1 MSGLFATLNV
11 GKRGLYAQQGAL
23 DVTSHNI
30 ANSNTEGYTRQR
42 AIMETTR
49 PFGMPSMNCQI
60 GPGQIGTGVEISK
73 IQRVR
78 DTFMD
83 YQVRR
88 ETSTL
93 GQYEARD
100 KYLSEIEGIFNEP
113 SDTGISSLI
122 GKFFDAWQEVA
133 KHPEGSNAR
142 TVLASQASALANE
155 LNHNYGQLTKVKEN
169 AQESI
174 KQATFDINNA
184 LDRVDKL
191 NQQIM
196 AVKVSGM
203 EPNDLMDKRDLLL
216 DELSKKFNIVVERD
230 KFESINLK
238 PKYLKAPDGSELKFD
253 REIETKDKYGKTIKT
268 KIKENPLIVRKNP
281 KDEVM
286 RFSYIKS
293 INQCND
299 KDGKPIKDKDGSLV
313 YEVSYLKNGNKD
325 RLGTFKLNIKS
336 DANGTSEEKLKR
348 LDESRII
355 WSTSNKNDDAKN
367 GLAVNINGVAIEEGK
382 SVDFEKLALFD
393 LKGDEYKGELKG
405 FMTVQQ
411 DVDDYIDQM
420 NKLAKGITFSV
431 NTMHSGVSDLGDGKT
446 PLVVQEPTNNGKDVE
461 KADYMPFFVNGEVA
475 DKEYEIVDG
484 KKVLFKEKSI
494 NKLGKVLNSEIEI
507 TAANISINKQI
518 VDDVM
523 QIKTRI
529 NDDKFGL
536 ASKNTKDGEQDGAR
550 ALAIAQL
557 RDKLLKIQN
566 ITKGMTRKE
575 FIQQNG
581 ENNKLT
587 KDITL
592 GLDTIKGDINGMKID
607 SYFKDTVDKLGVE
620 EQQAKRTVKNQGSLL
635 KDFSQRRESTSG
647 VSLNEEMANIV
658 QYQHAYQANAKIIA
672 TTDQL
677 LDVVINGLKR

>member
-60 GPGQIGTGVEISK
+60 GPGQVGTGVEISK

-100 KYLSEIEGIFNEP
+100 KYLSEVEGIFNEP
-113 SDTGISSLI
+113 SDTGVSTLI

-142 TVLASQASALANE
+142 TVLASQASALAKE
-155 LNHNYGQLTKVKEN
+155 LNHTYSQLTKVKEN

-238 PKYLKAPDGSELKFD
+238 PKYTKTVDGNGEVS
-253 REIETKDKYGKTIKT
+253 
-268 KIKENPLIVRKNP
+268 NPLIVRKNP

-293 INQCND
+293 IEPTD
-299 KDGKPIKDKDGSLV
+299 PKKKFGEATEYKIT
-313 YEVSYLKNGNKD
+313 YLKNGDKD
-325 RLGTFKLNIKS
+325 KVGTFKLNIKS
-336 DANGTSEEKLKR
+336 DGNGTAEEKLKR

-367 GLAVNINGVAIEEGK
+367 GLAVNINGGAIKEGE
-382 SVDFEKLALFD
+382 SVEFEKLALFD

-411 DVDDYIDQM
+411 DVDDYIDQI
-420 NKLAKGITFSV
+420 NKLAKGITLSV
-431 NTMHSGVSDLGDGKT
+431 NAIHSGKEDAGTAKELKPGENI
-446 PLVVQEPTNNGKDVE
+446 Q
-461 KADYMPFFVNGEVA
+461 ADYMPFFVNGEIA
-475 DKEYEIVDG
+475 DKNYKIIDG
-484 KKVLFKEKSI
+484 KKVLYDSKNNIGTTKVDALQ
-494 NKLGKVLNSEIEI
+494 NVLNAETEI

-529 NDDKFGL
+529 NDENYDL
-536 ASKNTKDGEQDGAR
+536 ESNNTKDGEQDGAR
-550 ALAIAQL
+550 ALAVAQL

-566 ITKGMTRKE
+566 ITNKTTRGQ
-575 FIQQNG
+575 FINDNG
-581 ENNKLT
+581 KLT
-587 KDITL
+587 NDITL
-592 GLDTIKGDINGMKID
+592 GLNTINGDINGMKID
-607 SYFKDTVDKLGVE
+607 SYFKDTVDKLGVQ
-620 EQQAKRTVKNQGSLL
+620 EQEAQRIVKNQGALL
-635 KDFSQRRESTSG
+635 KEFSQRRESISG

>member
-49 PFGMPSMNCQI
+49 PFGMPSMDNQV

-93 GQYEARD
+93 GQYQARD

-113 SDTGISSLI
+113 SDTGVSNLI
-122 GKFFDAWQEVA
+122 GKFFDAWEEVS
-133 KHPEGSNAR
+133 KHPEGSNSR
-142 TVLASQASALANE
+142 TVLASQAAALASE
-155 LNHNYGQLTKVKEN
+155 LNHTHNQLIKVKEN

-174 KQATFDINNA
+174 KQTIFDVNNA
-184 LDRVDKL
+184 LERVDKL

-196 AVKVSGM
+196 AVKISGM

-216 DELSKKFNIVVERD
+216 DEISKKFNIVVEQD
-230 KFESINLK
+230 KFGSINLK
-238 PKYLKAPDGSELKFD
+238 PKY
-253 REIETKDKYGKTIKT
+253 TKTIDGKGDVS
-268 KIKENPLIVRKNP
+268 NPLLVRKNP
-281 KDEVM
+281 NDEVM

-293 INQCND
+293 IEPPT
-299 KDGKPIKDKDGSLV
+299 GKKMGEEGEYIIT
-313 YEVSYLKNGNKD
+313 YLKNGDKD
-325 RLGTFKLNIKS
+325 KTATFKLDIKS
-336 DANGTSEEKLKR
+336 DVNGTAEQKIKR
-348 LDESRII
+348 LDESRVI
-355 WSTSNKNDDAKN
+355 WSTSDRNEDTKN
-367 GLAVNINGVAIEEGK
+367 GLAVDINGAGMGEGQLI
-382 SVDFEKLALFD
+382 DFQKLALFD
-393 LKGDEYKGELKG
+393 LKDDEYRGELKG

-411 DVDDYIDQM
+411 DADDYIEQM
-420 NKLAKGITFSV
+420 NKLAKGIAFSI
-431 NTMHSGVSDLGDGKT
+431 NAIHSGVSGDMK
-446 PLVVQEPTNNGKDVE
+446 VDKMD
-461 KADYMPFFVNGEVA
+461 KDYMPFFVNSEKA
-475 DKEYEIVDG
+475 DVEYETIDG
-484 KKVLFKEKSI
+484 KKVLYAENIKDAT
-494 NKLGKVLNSEIEI
+494 GKVINIDKLKNILDGEKEI
-507 TAANISINKQI
+507 TAANISVNRQI
-518 VDDVM
+518 IDDVM

-529 NDDKFGL
+529 HDNQFKL
-536 ASKNTKDGEQDGAR
+536 ESSNTIDGEQDGAR
-550 ALAIAQL
+550 ALAIAQF

-566 ITKGMTRKE
+566 ITKETTREK
-575 FIQQNG
+575 FVNDNG
-581 ENNKLT
+581 GFT

-592 GLDTIKGDINGMKID
+592 DLNTINGDINGMKID
-607 SYFKDTVDKLGVE
+607 SYFKDTVDKLGVQ
-620 EQQAKRTVKNQGSLL
+620 EQEAQRIVKNQGALL
-635 KDFSQRRESTSG
+635 KEFSQRRESISG

>member
-1 MSGLFATLNV
+1 MSGLFSTLNV

-30 ANSNTEGYTRQR
+30 ANSNTKGYTRQR
-42 AIMETTR
+42 ALMETTR
-49 PFGMPSMNCQI
+49 PFGMPSMDNQV

-113 SDTGISSLI
+113 SDTGVSNLI

-133 KHPEGSNAR
+133 KHPEGSNSR
-142 TVLASQASALANE
+142 TVLVNQASALASE
-155 LNHNYGQLTKVKEN
+155 LNHTHSQLVKVKEN

-174 KQATFDINNA
+174 KQATFDVNNA

-216 DELSKKFNIVVERD
+216 DELSEKFNVVVEQD
-230 KFESINLK
+230 KFGSINLK
-238 PKYLKAPDGSELKFD
+238 PKYTKTVDGNSEVA
-253 REIETKDKYGKTIKT
+253 
-268 KIKENPLIVRKNP
+268 NPLLVRKNP
-281 KDEVM
+281 NDEVM

-293 INQCND
+293 IEKKMEKNTTKID
-299 KDGKPIKDKDGSLV
+299 VTGAPGK
-313 YEVSYLKNGNKD
+313 YETTCKITYLKNGDKD
-325 RLGTFKLNIKS
+325 RPATFNLNI
-336 DANGTSEEKLKR
+336 TSNKKDIHEAREEIEEKIRR
-348 LDESRII
+348 LDQSRII
-355 WSTSNKNDDAKN
+355 WSTSNKNDDSKN
-367 GLAVNINGVAIEEGK
+367 GLAVDKNGGVIGK
-382 SVDFEKLALFD
+382 NPVNFEDLALFD
-393 LKGDEYKGELKG
+393 LKGDEYRGELKG

-411 DVDDYIDQM
+411 DVDDYIEQM
-420 NKLAKGITFSV
+420 NKLAKGIAFSV
-431 NTMHSGVSDLGDGKT
+431 NTLHSGKSSIGTVGT
-446 PLVVQEPTNNGKDVE
+446 PTNNGVDVE
-461 KADYMPFFVNGEVA
+461 NADYMPFFVNGEKA
-475 DKEYEIVDG
+475 DKNYKIIDG
-484 KKVLFKEKSI
+484 KKVLYDGVNDITGASKINALKE
-494 NKLGKVLNSEIEI
+494 VLDSETEI
-507 TAANISINKQI
+507 TSANISVNRQI
-518 VDDVM
+518 MDDVM

-529 NDDKFGL
+529 NDDKFAL
-536 ASKNTKDGEQDGAR
+536 AAKNTKDGEQDGAR

-566 ITKGMTRKE
+566 ITKRTTREE
-575 FIQQNG
+575 FIEQNG
-581 ENNKLT
+581 ANKKLN

-592 GLDTIKGDINGMKID
+592 GLDTITGDINGMKID
-607 SYFKDTVDKLGVE
+607 SYFKDTVDKLGVQ
-620 EQQAKRTVKNQGSLL
+620 EQEAQRIVKNQGALL
-635 KDFSQRRESTSG
+635 KEFSQRRESISG

>member
-1 MSGLFATLNV
+1 MSGLFSTLNV

-30 ANSNTEGYTRQR
+30 ANSNTKGYTRQR
-42 AIMETTR
+42 ALMETTR
-49 PFGMPSMNCQI
+49 PFGMPSMDNQV

-113 SDTGISSLI
+113 SDTGVSNLI

-133 KHPEGSNAR
+133 KHPEGSNSR
-142 TVLASQASALANE
+142 TVLVNQASALASE
-155 LNHNYGQLTKVKEN
+155 LNHTHSQLVKVKEN

-216 DELSKKFNIVVERD
+216 DELSEKFNVVVEQD
-230 KFESINLK
+230 KFGSINLK
-238 PKYLKAPDGSELKFD
+238 PKYTKTVDGNSEVA
-253 REIETKDKYGKTIKT
+253 
-268 KIKENPLIVRKNP
+268 NPLLVRKNP
-281 KDEVM
+281 NDEVM

-293 INQCND
+293 IESTD
-299 KDGKPIKDKDGSLV
+299 SKKKLGEATEYKIT
-313 YEVSYLKNGNKD
+313 YLKNGDKD
-325 RLGTFKLNIKS
+325 KVGTFIVKLTGKTPEKI
-336 DANGTSEEKLKR
+336 EEQYKR
-348 LDESRII
+348 LDQSRII
-355 WSTSNKNDDAKN
+355 WSTSNKNDDSKN
-367 GLAVNINGVAIEEGK
+367 GLAVDKNGGVIGK
-382 SVDFEKLALFD
+382 NPVNFEDLALFD
-393 LKGDEYKGELKG
+393 LKGDEYRGELKG

-411 DVDDYIDQM
+411 DADDYIEQM
-420 NKLAKGITFSV
+420 NKLAKGIAFSV
-431 NTMHSGVSDLGDGKT
+431 NTLHSGRSSIGTVGT
-446 PLVVQEPTNNGKDVE
+446 PTNNGVDVE
-461 KADYMPFFVNGEVA
+461 NADYMPFFVNSDIA
-475 DKEYEIVDG
+475 DEKYEIIDG
-484 KKVLFKEKSI
+484 KKVLSYIDENTKTKDIKTVGDFD
-494 NKLGKVLNSEIEI
+494 KVLEGEKDI
-507 TAANISINKQI
+507 TAANISINRQI
-518 VDDVM
+518 MDDVM

-529 NDDKFGL
+529 NDDKFAL
-536 ASKNTKDGEQDGAR
+536 AAKNTKDGEQDGAR

-566 ITKGMTRKE
+566 ITKKTTRKE
-575 FIQQNG
+575 FINENG
-581 ENNKLT
+581 SNGTLN

-592 GLDTIKGDINGMKID
+592 GLDTITGDINGMKID
-607 SYFKDTVDKLGVE
+607 SYFKDTVDKLGVQ
-620 EQQAKRTVKNQGSLL
+620 EQEAQRIVKNQGALL
-635 KDFSQRRESTSG
+635 KEFSQRRESISG

>member
-1 MSGLFATLNV
+1 MSGLFSTLNV

-42 AIMETTR
+42 ALMETTR
-49 PFGMPSMNCQI
+49 PFGMPAMDNQV

-113 SDTGISSLI
+113 SDTGISNLI

-133 KHPEGSNAR
+133 NHPEGSNSR
-142 TVLASQASALANE
+142 TVLASQASAIASE
-155 LNHNYGQLTKVKEN
+155 LNHTYNQLEKVKEN

-174 KQATFDINNA
+174 KQSVFDVNNA

-196 AVKVSGM
+196 AVKISGM

-216 DELSKKFNIVVERD
+216 DELSKKFNVVVEQD
-230 KFESINLK
+230 KFGSINLK
-238 PKYLKAPDGSELKFD
+238 PKYTKTVDGNGEVA
-253 REIETKDKYGKTIKT
+253 
-268 KIKENPLIVRKNP
+268 NPLLVRKNP
-281 KDEVM
+281 NDEVM

-293 INQCND
+293 IEPKYTKG
-299 KDGKPIKDKDGSLV
+299 KDEYTIT
-313 YEVSYLKNGNKD
+313 YLKNGDKD
-325 RLGTFKLNIKS
+325 NVAIFKLKLT
-336 DANGTSEEKLKR
+336 GKTEEEKEAQFKR
-348 LDESRII
+348 LDESRVI
-355 WSTSNKNDDAKN
+355 WSTSDKNYDSKN
-367 GLAVNINGVAIEEGK
+367 GLAVDKNGGVIGK
-382 SVDFEKLALFD
+382 NPVNFEDLALFD
-393 LKGDEYKGELKG
+393 LKDDEYKGELKG

-411 DVDDYIDQM
+411 DADDYIEQM
-420 NKLAKGITFSV
+420 NKLAKGIAFSV
-431 NTMHSGVSDLGDGKT
+431 NAIHSGKNDAGIPTKSTNGGKE
-446 PLVVQEPTNNGKDVE
+446 LENV
-461 KADYMPFFVNGEVA
+461 DYMPFFVNGVVA
-475 DKEYEIVDG
+475 DKQYKIIDG
-484 KKVLFKEKSI
+484 KKVLYDGNNITNLKE
-494 NKLGKVLNSEIEI
+494 VLSKESDI
-507 TAANISINKQI
+507 TAANISLNRQI
-518 VDDVM
+518 IDDVM

-529 NDDKFGL
+529 HDNEYDLESNNKIDAEHEG
-536 ASKNTKDGEQDGAR
+536 NR

-566 ITKGMTRKE
+566 ITKNTTRKQ
-575 FIQQNG
+575 FVDDNG
-581 ENNKLT
+581 KLT
-587 KDITL
+587 DDITL

-607 SYFKDTVDKLGVE
+607 SYFKDAVDKLGVQ
-620 EQQAKRTVKNQGSLL
+620 EQEAQRIVKNQGALL
-635 KDFSQRRESTSG
+635 KEFSQRRESISG

>member
-1 MSGLFATLNV
+1 MSGLFSTLNV

-30 ANSNTEGYTRQR
+30 ANSNTKGYTRQR
-42 AIMETTR
+42 ALMETTR
-49 PFGMPSMNCQI
+49 PFGMPSMDNQV

-113 SDTGISSLI
+113 SDTGVSNLI

-142 TVLASQASALANE
+142 TVLVNQASALASE
-155 LNHNYGQLTKVKEN
+155 LNHTYNQLEKVKEN

-196 AVKVSGM
+196 AVKISGM

-216 DELSKKFNIVVERD
+216 DELSEKFNVVVEQD
-230 KFESINLK
+230 KFGSINLK
-238 PKYLKAPDGSELKFD
+238 PKY
-253 REIETKDKYGKTIKT
+253 TKTVDDKG
-268 KIKENPLIVRKNP
+268 EVGNSFLVRKNP

-293 INQCND
+293 IEPSD
-299 KDGKPIKDKDGSLV
+299 PKKKRGEADEYKIT
-313 YEVSYLKNGNKD
+313 YLKNGDKD
-325 RLGTFKLNIKS
+325 RVGTFTLKLT
-336 DANGTSEEKLKR
+336 GTTPEKIEEQYKR
-348 LDESRII
+348 LDQSRVI
-355 WSTSNKNDDAKN
+355 WSTSNKDDDARN
-367 GLAVNINGVAIEEGK
+367 GLAVDKNGGVIGKNPINLE
-382 SVDFEKLALFD
+382 DLALFD
-393 LKGDEYKGELKG
+393 LKGDEYRGELKG

-411 DVDDYIDQM
+411 DADDYIDQM
-420 NKLAKGITFSV
+420 DKLAKGIAFSV
-431 NTMHSGVSDLGDGKT
+431 NTLHSGVSELDATT
-446 PLVVQEPTNNGKDVE
+446 PDPKNNGIDKE
-461 KADYMPFFVNGEVA
+461 KSDYMPFFVNGEKA
-475 DKEYEIVDG
+475 DKNYKIIDG
-484 KKVLFKEKSI
+484 KKVLYDGVNDIIGTSKIDALKE
-494 NKLGKVLNSEIEI
+494 VLDSETEI
-507 TAANISINKQI
+507 TAANISVNRQI
-518 VDDVM
+518 MDDVM

-529 NDDKFGL
+529 NDDKFAL
-536 ASKNTKDGEQDGAR
+536 AAKNTKDGEQDGAR

-557 RDKLLKIQN
+557 RDKLFKIQN
-566 ITKGMTRKE
+566 ITKKTTRKE
-575 FIQQNG
+575 FIEQNG
-581 ENNKLT
+581 ANKKLN

-592 GLDTIKGDINGMKID
+592 GLDTITGDINGMKID
-607 SYFKDTVDKLGVE
+607 SYFKDTVDKLGVQ
-620 EQQAKRTVKNQGSLL
+620 EQEAQRIVKNQGALL
-635 KDFSQRRESTSG
+635 KEFSQRRESISG

>member
-60 GPGQIGTGVEISK
+60 GPGQVGTGVEISK

-100 KYLSEIEGIFNEP
+100 KYLSEVEGIFNEP
-113 SDTGISSLI
+113 SDTGVSTLI

-142 TVLASQASALANE
+142 TVLASQASALAKE
-155 LNHNYGQLTKVKEN
+155 LNHTYSQLTKVKEN

-238 PKYLKAPDGSELKFD
+238 PKYTKTVDGNGEVS
-253 REIETKDKYGKTIKT
+253 
-268 KIKENPLIVRKNP
+268 NPLIVRKNP

-293 INQCND
+293 IEPTD
-299 KDGKPIKDKDGSLV
+299 PKKKFGEATEYKIT
-313 YEVSYLKNGNKD
+313 YLKNGDKD
-325 RLGTFKLNIKS
+325 KVGTFKLNIKS
-336 DANGTSEEKLKR
+336 DGNGTAEEKLKR

-367 GLAVNINGVAIEEGK
+367 GLAVNINGGAIKEGE
-382 SVDFEKLALFD
+382 SVEFEKLALFD

-411 DVDDYIDQM
+411 DVDDYIDQI

-431 NTMHSGVSDLGDGKT
+431 NTMHSG
-446 PLVVQEPTNNGKDVE
+446 KDNSGE
-461 KADYMPFFVNGEVA
+461 DKMPFFVNGDIA
-475 DKEYEIVDG
+475 DKEYEVIDG
-484 KKVLFKEKSI
+484 KKILYAKNVKDDTGNIKTI
-494 NKLGKVLNSEIEI
+494 DKLTNVLNGETEI
-507 TAANISINKQI
+507 TAANISINRQI

-523 QIKTRI
+523 QIKTRV
-529 NDDKFGL
+529 NDDKYEL
-536 ASKNTKDGEQDGAR
+536 ESENTKDGEQDGAR
-550 ALAIAQL
+550 ALAVAQL

-566 ITKGMTRKE
+566 ITNKTTRGQ
-575 FIQQNG
+575 FINDNG
-581 ENNKLT
+581 KLT
-587 KDITL
+587 NDITL
-592 GLDTIKGDINGMKID
+592 GLNTINGDINGMKID
-607 SYFKDTVDKLGVE
+607 SYFKDTVDKLGVQ
-620 EQQAKRTVKNQGSLL
+620 EQEAQRIVKNQGALL
-635 KDFSQRRESTSG
+635 KEFSQRRESISG

>member
-1 MSGLFATLNV
+1 MSGLFSTLNV

-42 AIMETTR
+42 ALMETTR
-49 PFGMPSMNCQI
+49 PFGMPAMDNQV

-113 SDTGISSLI
+113 SDTGVSNLI

-142 TVLASQASALANE
+142 TVLVNQASALASE
-155 LNHNYGQLTKVKEN
+155 LNHTYNQLVKVKEN

-216 DELSKKFNIVVERD
+216 DELSKKFNVVVEQD
-230 KFESINLK
+230 KFGSINLK
-238 PKYLKAPDGSELKFD
+238 PKYTKTVDGNGEVA
-253 REIETKDKYGKTIKT
+253 
-268 KIKENPLIVRKNP
+268 NPLLVRKNP

-286 RFSYIKS
+286 RFSYVKS
-293 INQCND
+293 IEPSTGQ
-299 KDGKPIKDKDGSLV
+299 KMGETGEYTIT
-313 YEVSYLKNGNKD
+313 YLKNGDKD
-325 RLGTFKLNIKS
+325 KIATLKLKIKS
-336 DANGTSEEKLKR
+336 DANGTAEEKVKR
-348 LDESRII
+348 LDESRVI
-355 WSTSNKNDDAKN
+355 WSTSDKNHDTKN
-367 GLAVNINGVAIEEGK
+367 GIAVDINGSFIGEGQTI
-382 SVDFEKLALFD
+382 DFENLALFD

-411 DVDDYIDQM
+411 DADDYIEQM
-420 NKLAKGITFSV
+420 NKLAKGIAFSV
-431 NTMHSGVSDLGDGKT
+431 NTLHSG
-446 PLVVQEPTNNGKDVE
+446 KDNSGE
-461 KADYMPFFVNGEVA
+461 DKMPFFVNGYVA
-475 DKEYEIVDG
+475 DKKYQIIDG
-484 KKVLFKEKSI
+484 KKVLNYIDDTTPTKDIKTVADFDKILEGEK
-494 NKLGKVLNSEIEI
+494 EI
-507 TAANISINKQI
+507 TAANISVNRQI
-518 VDDVM
+518 MDDVM

-529 NDDKFGL
+529 HDDEFAL
-536 ASKNTKDGEQDGAR
+536 AAKNTKDGEQDGAR

-557 RDKLLKIQN
+557 RDKLFKIQN
-566 ITKGMTRKE
+566 ITKKTTRKE
-575 FIQQNG
+575 FIEQNG
-581 ENNKLT
+581 ANKKLNQ
-587 KDITL
+587 DITL
-592 GLDTIKGDINGMKID
+592 GLDTITGDINGMKID
-607 SYFKDTVDKLGVE
+607 SYFKDTVDKLGVQ
-620 EQQAKRTVKNQGSLL
+620 EQEAQRIVKNQGALL
-635 KDFSQRRESTSG
+635 KEFSQRRESISG

>member
-1 MSGLFATLNV
+1 MSGLFSTLNV
-11 GKRGLYAQQGAL
+11 GKRGLYAQQVAL

-30 ANSNTEGYTRQR
+30 ANSNTKGYTRQR
-42 AIMETTR
+42 ALMETTR
-49 PFGMPSMNCQI
+49 PFGMPSMDNQV

-113 SDTGISSLI
+113 SDTGVSNLI

-133 KHPEGSNAR
+133 KHPEGSNSR
-142 TVLASQASALANE
+142 TVLVNQASALASE
-155 LNHNYGQLTKVKEN
+155 LNHTHSQLVKVKEN

-216 DELSKKFNIVVERD
+216 DELSEKFNVVVEQD
-230 KFESINLK
+230 KFGSINLK
-238 PKYLKAPDGSELKFD
+238 PKYTKTVDGNSEVA
-253 REIETKDKYGKTIKT
+253 
-268 KIKENPLIVRKNP
+268 NPLLVRKNP
-281 KDEVM
+281 NDEVM

-293 INQCND
+293 IELKTGKKGEAGTYTITYLQNGD
-299 KDGKPIKDKDGSLV
+299 KDKQATFEIKID
-313 YEVSYLKNGNKD
+313 
-325 RLGTFKLNIKS
+325 
-336 DANGTSEEKLKR
+336 SEEQYKR
-348 LDESRII
+348 LDQSRII
-355 WSTSNKNDDAKN
+355 WSTSNKNDDSKN
-367 GLAVNINGVAIEEGK
+367 GLAVDKNGGVIGK
-382 SVDFEKLALFD
+382 DPVNFEDLALFD
-393 LKGDEYKGELKG
+393 LKGDEYRGELKG

-411 DVDDYIDQM
+411 DADDYIEQM
-420 NKLAKGITFSV
+420 NKLAKGIAFSV
-431 NTMHSGVSDLGDGKT
+431 NTLHSGKDKTGTPKELKKGDK
-446 PLVVQEPTNNGKDVE
+446 VE
-461 KADYMPFFVNGEVA
+461 ADYIPFFVNGEKA
-475 DKEYEIVDG
+475 DKNYKIIDG
-484 KKVLFKEKSI
+484 KKVLYDGVNIIGKSKIDALKE
-494 NKLGKVLNSEIEI
+494 VLDSETEI
-507 TAANISINKQI
+507 TAENISVNRQI
-518 VDDVM
+518 MDDVM

-529 NDDKFGL
+529 NDDKFAL
-536 ASKNTKDGEQDGAR
+536 AADNTKDGEQDGAR

-566 ITKGMTRKE
+566 ITKRTTREE
-575 FIQQNG
+575 FINENG
-581 ENNKLT
+581 SNGTLN

-592 GLDTIKGDINGMKID
+592 GLDTITGDINGMKID
-607 SYFKDTVDKLGVE
+607 SYFKDTVDKLGVQ
-620 EQQAKRTVKNQGSLL
+620 EQEAQRIVKNQGALL
-635 KDFSQRRESTSG
+635 KEFSQRRESISG

>member
-60 GPGQIGTGVEISK
+60 GPGQVGTGVEISK

-100 KYLSEIEGIFNEP
+100 KYLSEVEGIFNEP
-113 SDTGISSLI
+113 SDTGISTLI

-142 TVLASQASALANE
+142 TVLASQASALAKE

-238 PKYLKAPDGSELKFD
+238 PKYTKTVDGN
-253 REIETKDKYGKTIKT
+253 GKVS
-268 KIKENPLIVRKNP
+268 NPLIVRKNP

-293 INQCND
+293 IEPTD
-299 KDGKPIKDKDGSLV
+299 PKKKFGEATEYKIT
-313 YEVSYLKNGNKD
+313 YLKNGDKD
-325 RLGTFKLNIKS
+325 KVGTFKLNIKS
-336 DANGTSEEKLKR
+336 DGNGTAEEKLKR

-367 GLAVNINGVAIEEGK
+367 GLTVDINGGAIEEGK
-382 SVDFEKLALFD
+382 SLEFEKLALFD

-420 NKLAKGITFSV
+420 NKLAKGIAFSV

-446 PLVVQEPTNNGKDVE
+446 PLVVKEPTNNGKDVE

-494 NKLGKVLNSEIEI
+494 NKLDKVLNSEIEI

-607 SYFKDTVDKLGVE
+607 SYFKDTVDKLGVQ
-620 EQQAKRTVKNQGSLL
+620 EQEAKRTVKNQGDLL
-635 KDFSQRRESTSG
+635 KEFSQRRESTSG

>member
-1 MSGLFATLNV
+1 MSGLFSTLNV

-30 ANSNTEGYTRQR
+30 ANSNTKGYTRQR

-49 PFGMPSMNCQI
+49 PFGMPSMDNQV

-113 SDTGISSLI
+113 SDTGVSTLI
-122 GKFFDAWQEVA
+122 GKFFDAWQEVG
-133 KHPEGSNAR
+133 KHPEGSNSR

-155 LNHNYGQLTKVKEN
+155 LNHTYNQLTKVKEN

-174 KQATFDINNA
+174 KQAIFDVNNA

-196 AVKVSGM
+196 AVKISGM

-216 DELSKKFNIVVERD
+216 DELSKKFNVVVEQD
-230 KFESINLK
+230 KFGSINLK
-238 PKYLKAPDGSELKFD
+238 PKYTKTVDGNGEVS
-253 REIETKDKYGKTIKT
+253 
-268 KIKENPLIVRKNP
+268 NPLLVRKNP
-281 KDEVM
+281 NDEVM
-286 RFSYIKS
+286 RFSYVKS
-293 INQCND
+293 IEP
-299 KDGKPIKDKDGSLV
+299 K
-313 YEVSYLKNGNKD
+313 YEKKTDEYKITYLKNGDKD
-325 RLGTFKLNIKS
+325 RTATFTVKLTGT
-336 DANGTSEEKLKR
+336 DQEKEAQFKR
-348 LDESRII
+348 LEQSRVI
-355 WSTSNKNDDAKN
+355 WSTSDKNDDTKN
-367 GLAVNINGVAIEEGK
+367 GLAVDKNGGVIGK
-382 SVDFEKLALFD
+382 NPVEFKDLALFD
-393 LKGDEYKGELKG
+393 LKDDEYKGELKG

-411 DVDDYIDQM
+411 DADDYIEQM
-420 NKLAKGITFSV
+420 NKLAKGIAFSV
-431 NTMHSGVSDLGDGKT
+431 NAIHSGK
-446 PLVVQEPTNNGKDVE
+446 KDAGTAKE
-461 KADYMPFFVNGEVA
+461 LKPGENIQADYMPFFVNGEIA
-475 DKEYEIVDG
+475 DKNYKIIDG
-484 KKVLFKEKSI
+484 KKVLYDSKNNI
-494 NKLGKVLNSEIEI
+494 GTTKVDALQNVLDAETEI

-529 NDDKFGL
+529 NDEKYDL
-536 ASKNTKDGEQDGAR
+536 ESNNTKDGEKDGAR

-557 RDKLLKIQN
+557 RDTLFKIQN
-566 ITKGMTRKE
+566 ITKDMNRGK
-575 FIQQNG
+575 FI
-581 ENNKLT
+581 ENATGDKNLT

-592 GLDTIKGDINGMKID
+592 GLDTIKGDINGMKVD
-607 SYFKDTVDKLGVE
+607 SYFKDTVDKLGVQ
-620 EQQAKRTVKNQGSLL
+620 EQEAQRIVKNQGALL
-635 KDFSQRRESTSG
+635 KEFSQRRESISG

>member
-60 GPGQIGTGVEISK
+60 GPGQVGTGVEISK

-100 KYLSEIEGIFNEP
+100 KYLSEVEGIFNEP
-113 SDTGISSLI
+113 SDTGVSTLI

-155 LNHNYGQLTKVKEN
+155 LNHTYSQLTKVKEN

-196 AVKVSGM
+196 AVKISGM

-238 PKYLKAPDGSELKFD
+238 PKYLKAPDGSELK
-253 REIETKDKYGKTIKT
+253 IETKDKNGKTNIQD
-268 KIKENPLIVRKNP
+268 PLLVRKNP

-293 INQCND
+293 IEPTD
-299 KDGKPIKDKDGSLV
+299 PKKKFGEATEYKIT
-313 YEVSYLKNGNKD
+313 YLKNGDKD
-325 RLGTFKLNIKS
+325 KVGTFKLNIKS
-336 DANGTSEEKLKR
+336 DGNGTAEEKLKR

-367 GLAVNINGVAIEEGK
+367 GLAVNNKGEVIGK
-382 SVDFEKLALFD
+382 NPVEFKELALFD

-411 DVDDYIDQM
+411 DVDDYIDQI
-420 NKLAKGITFSV
+420 NKLAKGIALSV
-431 NTMHSGVSDLGDGKT
+431 NAIHSGKEDAGTAKELKPGENI
-446 PLVVQEPTNNGKDVE
+446 Q
-461 KADYMPFFVNGEVA
+461 ADYMPFFVNGEIA
-475 DKEYEIVDG
+475 DKNYKIIDG
-484 KKVLFKEKSI
+484 KKVLYDSKNNIGTTKVDALQ
-494 NKLGKVLNSEIEI
+494 NVLNAETEI

-529 NDDKFGL
+529 NDEKYDL
-536 ASKNTKDGEQDGAR
+536 ESNNTKDGEQDGAR
-550 ALAIAQL
+550 ALAVAQL

-592 GLDTIKGDINGMKID
+592 GLNTINGDINGMKID
-607 SYFKDTVDKLGVE
+607 SYFKDTVDKLGVQ
-620 EQQAKRTVKNQGSLL
+620 EQEAQRIVKNQGALL
-635 KDFSQRRESTSG
+635 KEFSQRRESISG

>member
-1 MSGLFATLNV
+1 MSGLFSTLNV

-30 ANSNTEGYTRQR
+30 ANSNTKGYTRQR
-42 AIMETTR
+42 ALMETTR
-49 PFGMPSMNCQI
+49 PFGMPSMDNQV

-113 SDTGISSLI
+113 SDTGVSNLI

-142 TVLASQASALANE
+142 TVLANQASALASE
-155 LNHNYGQLTKVKEN
+155 LNHTYNQLVKVKEN

-216 DELSKKFNIVVERD
+216 DELSEKFNVVVEQD
-230 KFESINLK
+230 KFGSINLK
-238 PKYLKAPDGSELKFD
+238 PKYTKTVDGNSDIGNSFL
-253 REIETKDKYGKTIKT
+253 
-268 KIKENPLIVRKNP
+268 VRKNP

-293 INQCND
+293 IEKKME
-299 KDGKPIKDKDGSLV
+299 KDTTKIDVTGTAGK
-313 YEVSYLKNGNKD
+313 YETTCKITYLKNGDKD
-325 RLGTFKLNIKS
+325 RPATFNLKITS
-336 DANGTSEEKLKR
+336 DKATKKEAREEIEEKLKR
-348 LDESRII
+348 LDQSRVI
-355 WSTSNKNDDAKN
+355 WSTSNKDDDARN
-367 GLAVNINGVAIEEGK
+367 GLAVDKNGGVIGK
-382 SVDFEKLALFD
+382 NPVEFEDLALFD
-393 LKGDEYKGELKG
+393 LKGDEYRGELKG

-411 DVDDYIDQM
+411 DADDYIEQM
-420 NKLAKGITFSV
+420 NKLAKGIAFSV
-431 NTMHSGVSDLGDGKT
+431 NTLHSGRSSIGTVGT
-446 PLVVQEPTNNGKDVE
+446 PMNNGVNVE
-461 KADYMPFFVNGEVA
+461 NADYMPFFVNGDIA
-475 DKEYEIVDG
+475 DEKYKIING
-484 KKVLFKEKSI
+484 KKVLNYIDDTTPTKDIKTVADFDKILE
-494 NKLGKVLNSEIEI
+494 GETEI
-507 TAANISINKQI
+507 TAANISVNRQI
-518 VDDVM
+518 MDDVM

-529 NDDKFGL
+529 NDDKFAL
-536 ASKNTKDGEQDGAR
+536 AAKNTKDGEQDGAR

-557 RDKLLKIQN
+557 RDKLFKIQN
-566 ITKGMTRKE
+566 ITKKTTREE
-575 FIQQNG
+575 FIKENG
-581 ENNKLT
+581 ANGKLN

-592 GLDTIKGDINGMKID
+592 GLDTITGDINGMKID
-607 SYFKDTVDKLGVE
+607 SYFKDTVDKLGVQ
-620 EQQAKRTVKNQGSLL
+620 EQEAQRIVKNQGALL
-635 KDFSQRRESTSG
+635 KEFSQRRESISG